1 MRTVY
6 HEKLSELSEQLGRM
20 CGLAGA
26 AMERATRAL
35 MQADLTSAEQV
46 ITDQDQIMAMT
57 TKAEQNGIA
66 LLALQQPVAGELRT
80 IVSSIQ
86 AVADV
91 ERMGALA
98 MHVAKIA
105 RRRHP
110 QHVLP
115 EEVNGCFAEMG
126 RVAVELG
133 IAHRKCCERAIQK
146 RRLAFANKTTRWMIC
161 TGSCS
166 PCLWIASGSTGSPPL
181 SMWRCSA
188 AFTSASPTT
197 PSRSAGG
204 LSSRR
209 PAHYPLNKKWGLT
222 RQPVPGHRNK
232 KPRPRDHAPAGKG
245 T

>member
-26 AMERATRAL
+26 AMQRATRAL

-57 TKAEQNGIA
+57 TKAEQNGVA

-91 ERMGALA
+91 ERMVRWPC
-98 MHVAKIA
+98 MWP
-105 RRRHP
+105 R
-110 QHVLP
+110 LP
-115 EEVNGCFAEMG
+115 DGGIPSMYCPRKSTA
-126 RVAVELG
+126 ASLKWVESQSNWA